1 RCEIEMRLLA
11 MIPQDPIR
19 GLVDAVRHLLSR
31 QVGQLG
37 QNLLDLRPQ
46 PGGLGSRLGLGFP
59 VLQALAQQ
67 WRSVFAALLGGSDF
81 ARDAITSGLGLL
93 RSRLGGAPVA
103 VEHEYLG
110 RPRRQTPPG
119 QATVQFLRV
128 VPDPS
133 EIVHCAIGY
142 KGPAAPRPSAG
153 NVSRRRRA

>member
-1 RCEIEMRLLA
+1 MALYMVQFA
-11 MIPQDPIR
+11 YTPQAWTAFTKQPEDR
-19 GLVDAVRHLLSR
+19 TAAV
-31 QVGQLG
+31 
-37 QNLLDLRPQ
+37 
-46 PGGLGSRLGLGFP
+46 
-59 VLQALAQQ
+59 QALAQQ
-67 WRSVFAALLGGSDF
+67 WCRVFAALLGGSDF

-119 QATVQFLRV
+119 QATVKFLRV

-133 EIVHCAIGY
+133 EIVHGAIGY
-142 KGPAAPRPSAG
+142 KGPAAARPSAG